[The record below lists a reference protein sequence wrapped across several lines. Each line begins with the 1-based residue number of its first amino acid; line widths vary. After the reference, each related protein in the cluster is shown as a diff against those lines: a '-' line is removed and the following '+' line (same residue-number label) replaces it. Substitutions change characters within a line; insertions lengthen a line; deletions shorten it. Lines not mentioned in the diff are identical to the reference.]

1 MILPKGYLS
10 HSQKECWMHNKP
22 RYIKE
27 YFEDGDKLKTRYLE
41 FGGIFSRM
49 VERLGELMG
58 DATRPQMRHSA
69 IQELKREYPM
79 DENME
84 SVLME
89 LDIEGI
95 SEYQIGNSGKPD
107 DLNPIC
113 KVRGEVPI
121 LAFLDK
127 YVNRNGAIQEYKTGL
142 APWTQARVQ
151 KHDQLPFY
159 GVALKWSGKRLP
171 DYADLHWIET
181 RETTKEHVDF
191 WRDGDKI
198 ISATGKI
205 KTFHREFDEREF
217 ERMEDLIVKV
227 AWEISDAYQEHL
239 AQI

>member
-1 MILPKGYLS
+1 
-10 HSQKECWMHNKP
+10 MHNKP

-27 YFEDGDKLKTRYLE
+27 YFEDGDRLKTRYLD
-41 FGGIFSRM
+41 FGSTFSKM
-49 VERLGELMG
+49 VERLGEIMEG
-58 DATRPQMRHSA
+58 VHDRYVA
-69 IQELKREYPM
+69 IQELKKEYPM

-107 DLNPIC
+107 DTTPIC
-113 KVRGEVPI
+113 KIRGGVPI
-121 LAFLDK
+121 LAYLDK
-127 YVNRNGAIQEYKTGL
+127 YITRNGAIQEYKTGL
-142 APWTQARVQ
+142 QPWTQARVQ

-181 RETTKEHVDF
+181 AETQKEHVDF

-198 ISATGKI
+198 IKATGKI
-205 KTFHREFDEREF
+205 KTFHRELDPREF
-217 ERMEDLIVKV
+217 DRMEDLIVKV
-227 AWEISDAYQEHL
+227 AWEISEAYQDHL